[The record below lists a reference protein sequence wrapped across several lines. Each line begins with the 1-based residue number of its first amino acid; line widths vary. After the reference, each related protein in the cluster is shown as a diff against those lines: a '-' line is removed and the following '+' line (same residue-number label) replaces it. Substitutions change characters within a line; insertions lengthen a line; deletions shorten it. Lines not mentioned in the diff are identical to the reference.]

1 MTVGVEMRLSSSSNR
16 SSRVRA
22 LARLLDRGAD
32 ANARDVDGATALHA
46 ACEEGHAAAARL
58 LLARGADVG
67 ARNNLGDT
75 ALHAAAHRGK
85 LAIDGQHDFEG
96 ASLSSLEPDAR
107 FAEPFSPV
115 RGEENGYGEGDL
127 RQRRAVRNLRTPT
140 GSVLI

>member
-1 MTVGVEMRLSSSSNR
+1 MPVADMNMPSSLGASPWHASTGVDAMAAGATPSLSRLR
-16 SSRVRA
+16 REIE
-22 LARLLDRGAD
+22 LAR
-32 ANARDVDGATALHA
+32 
-46 ACEEGHAAAARL
+46 RL
-58 LLARGADVG
+58 GSFEPWAG
-67 ARNNLGDT
+67 T
-75 ALHAAAHRGK
+75 AHRGK